1 MVRILYG
8 VSGEGFGHAARSKE
22 IINHLLKSGHEV
34 KVLSY
39 DRGYSW
45 LKSYFDTE
53 EIFGLNFTYEAN
65 KVKYLPTIFNNL
77 IKTPTAVRSIEKIKN
92 IINKFKP
99 EIVFTDYEPLTC
111 FVANL
116 YNLPLISLD
125 NQHLLTKTKL
135 EYPENYH
142 AEALAAKIVT
152 KLMVFNAKEYLIT
165 NFFTVE
171 TVDKKAKLLP
181 PIVRQEVLE
190 AKPQLGDYILV
201 YLTSD
206 AVNVI
211 KDLKELDYKF
221 KIYGL
226 TQRGVE
232 DNIEYKE
239 YNQEN
244 FLTDLINCRAII
256 GNAGLSLICEA
267 LALKKPYLAV
277 PAKAQF
283 EQSLNAI
290 YLEKLGYGHMTEN
303 LTKITAADFLS
314 NLDYYRQALENY
326 QSVGNTPVFKA
337 VDEAIVRFSK

>member
-22 IINHLLKSGHEV
+22 VINHLLKSGHEV

-39 DRGYSW
+39 DRGYNW

-125 NQHLLTKTKL
+125 NQHLLTRTKL
-135 EYPENYH
+135 EYPEIYH

-152 KLMVFNAKEYLIT
+152 KLMVFNAKEYLVT

-171 TVDKKAKLLP
+171 TIDKKTKLLP
-181 PIVRQEVLE
+181 PIVRQEILE
-190 AKPQLGDYILV
+190 AKPKLGDYVLV

-206 AVNVI
+206 AANVAEG
-211 KDLKELDYKF
+211 LKGLNYKF
-221 KIYGL
+221 KVYGL

-232 DNIEYKE
+232 GNIEYKE
-239 YNQEN
+239 YDQEN
-244 FLTDLINCRAII
+244 FLIDLINCQAII

-283 EQSLNAI
+283 EQALNAI
-290 YLEKLGYGHMTEN
+290 YLEKLGYGRMTEN
-303 LTKITAADFLS
+303 LTKVAAADFLS
-314 NLDYYRQALENY
+314 NLDYYRRALEDY
-326 QSVGNTPVFKA
+326 KSLGNTTIFEA
-337 VDEAIVRFSK
+337 VDGAIAKFSK